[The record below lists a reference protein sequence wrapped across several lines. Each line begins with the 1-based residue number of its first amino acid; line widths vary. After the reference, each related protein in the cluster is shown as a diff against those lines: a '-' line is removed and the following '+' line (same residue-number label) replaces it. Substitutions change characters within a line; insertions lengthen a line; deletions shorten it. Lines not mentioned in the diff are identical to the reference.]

1 MPFHPINAA
10 NACVRRA
17 RRFLALAEA
26 QLPDVKIK
34 TDLRRSALVLAVT
47 AVDSYMHWLV
57 YRRISEVRRDG
68 DLPKVLAK
76 LEIPFSD
83 LASLADTTIRA
94 RQEERDVRPWVQVKN
109 AVQRRLL
116 KETFQSYEQVGQA
129 FSLAG
134 IEKGW
139 TRTATVLGMRADDI
153 KTRLNQL
160 VHRRNQIVHEGDI
173 MRASRPQKLQYND
186 VEQAEVLSDV
196 DWIEQLVTAIEQ
208 VVAAGNPP

>member
-1 MPFHPINAA
+1 MPFHPIDAA
-10 NACVRRA
+10 KACVRRS
-17 RRFLALAEA
+17 RRYLALAEGE
-26 QLPDVKIK
+26 LPDAKIK

-57 YRRISEVRRDG
+57 YRRISEVRREG
-68 DLPKVLAK
+68 DLPKILAR

-83 LASLADTTIRA
+83 FASLADATIKA
-94 RQEERDVRPWVQVKN
+94 RQEDRELRPWVQVKN

-129 FSLAG
+129 LSLAG
-134 IEKGW
+134 VDKGW
-139 TRTATVLGMRADDI
+139 SRIADALGIKADDI

-173 MRASRPQKLQYND
+173 KRASRPQRLQYNE
-186 VEQAEVLSDV
+186 VEHGEVSADV
-196 DWIEQLVTAIEQ
+196 DWIEQLVISIEQ
-208 VVAAGNPP
+208 VVTAGNPP

>member
-1 MPFHPINAA
+1 MPFHPINGA

-26 QLPDVKIK
+26 QLPDAKIK

-57 YRRISEVRRDG
+57 YRRISEVRREG

-83 LASLADTTIRA
+83 FASLADATIRA
-94 RQEERDVRPWVQVKN
+94 RHEDRDLRPWVQVKN

-116 KETFQSYEQVGQA
+116 KVTFQTYEQVGQA
-129 FSLAG
+129 LSLAG

-139 TRTATVLGMRADDI
+139 SRTADALGIRADDI

-173 MRASRPQKLQYND
+173 KRASRPQKLQYNGVGQD
-186 VEQAEVLSDV
+186 EVSADV
-196 DWIEQLVTAIEQ
+196 DWIEQLVAAIEQ

>member
-10 NACVRRA
+10 NACVHRA
-17 RRFLALAEA
+17 RRLLAFAEN
-26 QLPDVKIK
+26 QLPDPQIRG
-34 TDLRRSALVLAVT
+34 DLRRSALVLAVT

-57 YRRISEVRRDG
+57 YRRISAVRREG

-76 LEIPFSD
+76 LDIPFSD
-83 LASLADTTIRA
+83 FASLADATLRA
-94 RQEERDVRPWVQVKN
+94 RQEDHNLRPWVQVKN

-116 KETFQSYEQVGQA
+116 TETFQSYDQVGTA
-129 FSLAG
+129 LSLAG

-139 TRTATVLGMRADDI
+139 SKTANALGIKQGDI

-173 MRASRPQKLQYND
+173 KRSSRPQKLQYND
-186 VEQAEVLSDV
+186 VGQAEVSADV
-196 DWIEQLVTAIEQ
+196 DWIEQLVAAIEQ
-208 VVAAGNPP
+208 VVATGNPP

>member
-1 MPFHPINAA
+1 MPFHPVTAA

-17 RRFLALAEA
+17 RRFLTLAEA
-26 QLPDVKIK
+26 ELPDNRIK

-57 YRRISEVRRDG
+57 YRRISEVRREG

-83 LASLADTTIRA
+83 FASLADAAIRA
-94 RQEERDVRPWVQVKN
+94 RQEDRNLRPWVQVKN

-129 FSLAG
+129 LAIAG

-139 TRTATVLGMRADDI
+139 SRTADVLGTKADDI
-153 KTRLNQL
+153 KTRLNRL

-173 MRASRPQKLQYND
+173 MRASRPQSLQYND
-186 VEQAEVLSDV
+186 AEHDEISADV
-196 DWIEQLVTAIEQ
+196 DWIEQLVAAIEQ
-208 VVAAGNPP
+208 VVAAGNAP